1 MIKNFFKLISS
12 EFQLML
18 RGSVFSFVLYCLL
31 IISCA
36 IFSLSLKHESMG
48 ISAPL
53 SFLYIMIFFIS
64 LFKVEKI
71 YSLEFDEAKLH
82 QYILSPFSLE
92 IIVFVKNMM
101 IYLNLIIFFFI
112 FSPLILI
119 ILNIDLI
126 YLFKINILLALSLLS
141 IVFIAS
147 MTASITISKNNRL
160 SLTSILTLPL
170 FVPILIFSMAIT
182 DLIDFNTGKMYLF
195 FLAYFLLNLAF
206 SPLLTSFALKKLS
219 V

>member
-1 MIKNFFKLISS
+1 MIKNFLKLILS

-18 RGSVFSFVLYCLL
+18 KGSVLSFVLYCLL

-36 IFSLSLKHESMG
+36 IFALSLKHQSMG
-48 ISAPL
+48 INAPL

-71 YSLEFDEAKLH
+71 YGRDFDEAKIH
-82 QYILSPFSLE
+82 QYLLSPFSLE

-119 ILNIDLI
+119 ILNIDLT
-126 YLFKINILLALSLLS
+126 YLLKINILLALSLLS
-141 IVFIAS
+141 IIFIAS
-147 MTASITISKNNRL
+147 ITASITISKNNRL

-182 DLIDFNTGKMYLF
+182 DLIDFNTGRMYLF
-195 FLAYFLLNLAF
+195 FVAYFLLNLAF
-206 SPLLTSFALKKLS
+206 SPLLTSFALRKLS

>member
-1 MIKNFFKLISS
+1 MIKNFFKLIST

-18 RGSVFSFVLYCLL
+18 KGSVFSFVLYCLL

-36 IFSLSLKHESMG
+36 IFALSLKHQSMG
-48 ISAPL
+48 INAPL

-71 YSLEFDEAKLH
+71 YSQDFDEAKLH
-82 QYILSPFSLE
+82 QYLLSPFSLE
-92 IIVFVKNMM
+92 IIVFIKNMM
-101 IYLNLIIFFFI
+101 IYLNLIVFFFI

-119 ILNIDLI
+119 ILNIDLT
-126 YLFKINILLALSLLS
+126 YLLKINILLALSLLS
-141 IVFIAS
+141 IIFIAS

-195 FLAYFLLNLAF
+195 FVAYFLLNLAF

>member
-1 MIKNFFKLISS
+1 MIKNFLKLILS

-18 RGSVFSFVLYCLL
+18 KGSVFSFVLYCML

-36 IFSLSLKHESMG
+36 IFALSLKHQSMG
-48 ISAPL
+48 INAPL

-71 YSLEFDEAKLH
+71 YGQDFNEAKIH
-82 QYILSPFSLE
+82 QYLLSPFSLE

-101 IYLNLIIFFFI
+101 IYFNLIIFFII
-112 FSPLILI
+112 FSPLILV
-119 ILNIDLI
+119 ILDIDLS
-126 YLFKINILLALSLLS
+126 YLLKINILLALSLLS
-141 IVFIAS
+141 IIFIAS

-182 DLIDFNTGKMYLF
+182 DLIDFNTGRMYLF
-195 FLAYFLLNLAF
+195 FVAYFLLNLAF

>member
-18 RGSVFSFVLYCLL
+18 KGSVFSFVLYCLL

-36 IFSLSLKHESMG
+36 IFALSLKHHSMG
-48 ISAPL
+48 VNAPL

-71 YSLEFDEAKLH
+71 YSQDFDEAKLH
-82 QYILSPFSLE
+82 QYLLSPFSLE

-119 ILNIDLI
+119 ILNIDLT
-126 YLFKINILLALSLLS
+126 YLLKINILLALSLLS
-141 IVFIAS
+141 IIFIAS
-147 MTASITISKNNRL
+147 ITASITISKNNRL

-195 FLAYFLLNLAF
+195 FVAYFLLNLAF

>member
-18 RGSVFSFVLYCLL
+18 KGSIFSFVLYCLL

-36 IFSLSLKHESMG
+36 IFALSLKHQSLG
-48 ISAPL
+48 INVPL

-71 YSLEFDEAKLH
+71 YGQDFNEAKIH
-82 QYILSPFSLE
+82 QYLLSPFSLE

-101 IYLNLIIFFFI
+101 IYFNLIIFFII

-119 ILNIDLI
+119 ILNIDLT
-126 YLFKINILLALSLLS
+126 YLLKINILLALSLLS
-141 IVFIAS
+141 IIFISS
-147 MTASITISKNNRL
+147 MTASITISKSNKL

-182 DLIDFNTGKMYLF
+182 DLIDFNTGRMYLF
-195 FLAYFLLNLAF
+195 FVAYFLLNLAF

>member
-1 MIKNFFKLISS
+1 MIKNFLKLIFS

-18 RGSVFSFVLYCLL
+18 KGSVFSLVLYCLL

-36 IFSLSLKHESMG
+36 IFELSLKHQSMG
-48 ISAPL
+48 INASL

-71 YSLEFDEAKLH
+71 YGRDFDEAKIH
-82 QYILSPFSLE
+82 QYLLSPFSLE

-101 IYLNLIIFFFI
+101 IYFNLIIFFII

-119 ILNIDLI
+119 ILSIDLT
-126 YLFKINILLALSLLS
+126 YLLKINVLLALSLLS
-141 IVFIAS
+141 IIFIAS

-182 DLIDFNTGKMYLF
+182 DLIDLNTGRMYLF
-195 FLAYFLLNLAF
+195 FVAYFLLNLAL

>member
-1 MIKNFFKLISS
+1 MIKNFFKLISN

-18 RGSVFSFVLYCLL
+18 KGSVFSFILYCLL

-48 ISAPL
+48 INAPL

-71 YSLEFDEAKLH
+71 YGQDFDEAKIH
-82 QYILSPFSLE
+82 QYLLSPFPLE

-101 IYLNLIIFFFI
+101 IYFNLIIFFII

-119 ILNIDLI
+119 ILSIDLT
-126 YLFKINILLALSLLS
+126 YLLKINVLLALSLLS
-141 IVFIAS
+141 IIFIAS

-182 DLIDFNTGKMYLF
+182 DLIDFNTARMYLF
-195 FLAYFLLNLAF
+195 FVAYFLLNLAF

>member
-1 MIKNFFKLISS
+1 MCIRDS
-12 EFQLML
+12 
-18 RGSVFSFVLYCLL
+18 LYCLL

-36 IFSLSLKHESMG
+36 IFALSLKHQSMG
-48 ISAPL
+48 INTPL

-64 LFKVEKI
+64 LFKVERI
-71 YSLEFDEAKLH
+71 YDKDFDEAKIH
-82 QYILSPFSLE
+82 QYLLSPFSLE
-92 IIVFVKNMM
+92 IIVFIKNMM

-119 ILNIDLI
+119 ILSIDLT
-126 YLFKINILLALSLLS
+126 YLLKINVLLALSLLS
-141 IVFIAS
+141 IIFIAS

-182 DLIDFNTGKMYLF
+182 DLIDFNTGRMYLF
-195 FLAYFLLNLAF
+195 FVAYFLLNLAF

>member
-1 MIKNFFKLISS
+1 MIKNFSKLILS
-12 EFQLML
+12 EFQLMFK
-18 RGSVFSFVLYCLL
+18 GSVFSFVLYCLL
-31 IISCA
+31 TISCA
-36 IFSLSLKHESMG
+36 IFALSLKHQSMG
-48 ISAPL
+48 INAPL

-71 YSLEFDEAKLH
+71 YSQDFDEAKIH
-82 QYILSPFSLE
+82 QYLLSPFSLE
-92 IIVFVKNMM
+92 MIVFVKNMM
-101 IYLNLIIFFFI
+101 IYFNLIIFFII

-119 ILNIDLI
+119 ILSIDLT
-126 YLFKINILLALSLLS
+126 YLLKINVLLALSLLS
-141 IVFIAS
+141 IIFIAS

-182 DLIDFNTGKMYLF
+182 DLIDFNTGRMYLF
-195 FLAYFLLNLAF
+195 FVAYFLLNLAF

>member
-1 MIKNFFKLISS
+1 MIKNFLKLILS

-18 RGSVFSFVLYCLL
+18 KGSVFSFVLYCLL

-36 IFSLSLKHESMG
+36 IFALSLKHQSIG
-48 ISAPL
+48 INAPL

-71 YSLEFDEAKLH
+71 YGQDFDEAKLH
-82 QYILSPFSLE
+82 QYLLSPFSLE

-101 IYLNLIIFFFI
+101 IYFNLIIFFVI

-119 ILNIDLI
+119 ILNIDLT
-126 YLFKINILLALSLLS
+126 YLLKINILLALSLLS
-141 IVFIAS
+141 IIFIAS
-147 MTASITISKNNRL
+147 MTASITISKSNKL

-182 DLIDFNTGKMYLF
+182 DLIDLNTSKMYLF
-195 FLAYFLLNLAF
+195 FVAYFLLNLAF

>member
-18 RGSVFSFVLYCLL
+18 KGSIFSFVLYCLL

-36 IFSLSLKHESMG
+36 IFALSLKHQSMG
-48 ISAPL
+48 INASL

-71 YSLEFDEAKLH
+71 YGQDFDEAKLH
-82 QYILSPFSLE
+82 QYLLSPFSLE

-119 ILNIDLI
+119 ILNIDLT
-126 YLFKINILLALSLLS
+126 YLLKINILLALSLLS
-141 IVFIAS
+141 IIFIAS
-147 MTASITISKNNRL
+147 ITASITISKNNRL

-182 DLIDFNTGKMYLF
+182 DLIDFNTGRMYLF
-195 FLAYFLLNLAF
+195 FVAYFLLNLAF

>member
-18 RGSVFSFVLYCLL
+18 KGSVFSFVLYCLL

-36 IFSLSLKHESMG
+36 IFALSLKHHSMG
-48 ISAPL
+48 INAPL

-71 YSLEFDEAKLH
+71 YSQDFDEAKLH
-82 QYILSPFSLE
+82 QYLLSPFSLE
-92 IIVFVKNMM
+92 IIVFIKNMM
-101 IYLNLIIFFFI
+101 IYFNLIIFFFV

-119 ILNIDLI
+119 ILNIDLT
-126 YLFKINILLALSLLS
+126 YLLKINILLALSLLS
-141 IVFIAS
+141 IIFIAS

-182 DLIDFNTGKMYLF
+182 DLIDLNTGRMYLF
-195 FLAYFLLNLAF
+195 FVAYFLLNLAF

>member
-1 MIKNFFKLISS
+1 MIKNFFKLISN

-18 RGSVFSFVLYCLL
+18 KGSVFSFVIYCLL
-31 IISCA
+31 IISCS
-36 IFSLSLKHESMG
+36 IFSLSLKNESMG
-48 ISAPL
+48 MNAPL

-71 YSLEFDEAKLH
+71 YSLDFEEAKLH
-82 QYILSPFSLE
+82 QYMLSPFSLE
-92 IIVFVKNMM
+92 LIVFIKNMM
-101 IYLNLIIFFFI
+101 IYLNMIIFFFI

-119 ILNIDLI
+119 ILNIDLT
-126 YLFKINILLALSLLS
+126 YLLKINTLISLSLLS

-182 DLIDFNTGKMYLF
+182 NLIDFNTGKMYLF
-195 FLAYFLLNLAF
+195 FVAYFLLNLAF
-206 SPLLTSFALKKLS
+206 SPLLTCFALKKLS

>member
-1 MIKNFFKLISS
+1 MIKNFFKLILS

-18 RGSVFSFVLYCLL
+18 KGSIFSFVLYCLL

-36 IFSLSLKHESMG
+36 IFSLSLKHESVG
-48 ISAPL
+48 INSKL

-71 YSLEFDEAKLH
+71 YSLDFDEAKLN

-101 IYLNLIIFFFI
+101 IYFNLIIFFLI

-126 YLFKINILLALSLLS
+126 YLLRINILLSLSLLS
-141 IVFIAS
+141 IIFIAS

-182 DLIDFNTGKMYLF
+182 DLIDLNTGKMYLF
-195 FLAYFLLNLAF
+195 FVAYFLLNLAF

>member
-18 RGSVFSFVLYCLL
+18 KGSVFSFVLYCLL

-36 IFSLSLKHESMG
+36 IFALSLKHQSMG
-48 ISAPL
+48 INAPL

-71 YSLEFDEAKLH
+71 YGQDFDEAKLH
-82 QYILSPFSLE
+82 QYLLSPFSLE

-101 IYLNLIIFFFI
+101 IYFNLIIFFFI

-119 ILNIDLI
+119 ILNIDLT
-126 YLFKINILLALSLLS
+126 YLLKINILLALSLLS
-141 IVFIAS
+141 IIFIAS

-182 DLIDFNTGKMYLF
+182 DLIDFNTGRMYLF
-195 FLAYFLLNLAF
+195 FVAYFLLNLAF

>member
-1 MIKNFFKLISS
+1 MIKNFFKLILS

-18 RGSVFSFVLYCLL
+18 KGSVFSFVLYCLL
-31 IISCA
+31 TISCA
-36 IFSLSLKHESMG
+36 IFALSLKDHSMG
-48 ISAPL
+48 INAPL

-71 YSLEFDEAKLH
+71 YDQDFNEAKLH
-82 QYILSPFSLE
+82 QYLLSPFSLE

-101 IYLNLIIFFFI
+101 IYFNLIIFFFI

-119 ILNIDLI
+119 ILNIDLT
-126 YLFKINILLALSLLS
+126 YLLKINILLALSLLS
-141 IVFIAS
+141 IIFIAS

-182 DLIDFNTGKMYLF
+182 DLIDFNTGRMYLF
-195 FLAYFLLNLAF
+195 FVAYFLLNLAF

>member
-1 MIKNFFKLISS
+1 MIKNFFRLISS

-18 RGSVFSFVLYCLL
+18 KGSVFSFVLYCLL

-36 IFSLSLKHESMG
+36 IFALSLKHHSMG
-48 ISAPL
+48 INAPL

-71 YSLEFDEAKLH
+71 YSQDFDEAKLH
-82 QYILSPFSLE
+82 QYLLSPFSLE
-92 IIVFVKNMM
+92 IIVFIKNMM
-101 IYLNLIIFFFI
+101 IYFNLIIFFFI

-119 ILNIDLI
+119 ILNIDLT
-126 YLFKINILLALSLLS
+126 YLLKINILLALSLLS
-141 IVFIAS
+141 IIFIAS
-147 MTASITISKNNRL
+147 MTASITISKNNKL

-182 DLIDFNTGKMYLF
+182 DLIDFNTNRMYLF
-195 FLAYFLLNLAF
+195 FVAYFLLNLAF

>member
-18 RGSVFSFVLYCLL
+18 KGSIFSFVLYCLL

-36 IFSLSLKHESMG
+36 IFALSLKHQSMG
-48 ISAPL
+48 INAPL

-71 YSLEFDEAKLH
+71 YGQDFDEAKIH
-82 QYILSPFSLE
+82 QYLLSPFSLE

-101 IYLNLIIFFFI
+101 IYFNLIIFFII

-119 ILNIDLI
+119 ILSIDLT
-126 YLFKINILLALSLLS
+126 YLFKINVLLALSLLS
-141 IVFIAS
+141 IIFIAS

-195 FLAYFLLNLAF
+195 FVAYFLLNLAF

>member
-1 MIKNFFKLISS
+1 MIKNFFKLILS

-18 RGSVFSFVLYCLL
+18 KGSVFSFVLYCLL

-36 IFSLSLKHESMG
+36 IFALSLKHQSIG
-48 ISAPL
+48 INAPL

-71 YSLEFDEAKLH
+71 YGQDFDEAKLH
-82 QYILSPFSLE
+82 QYLLSPFSLE

-101 IYLNLIIFFFI
+101 IYFNLIIFFVI

-119 ILNIDLI
+119 ILNIDLT
-126 YLFKINILLALSLLS
+126 YLLKINILLALSLLS
-141 IVFIAS
+141 IIFIAS
-147 MTASITISKNNRL
+147 MTASITISKSNKL

-182 DLIDFNTGKMYLF
+182 DLIDLNTSKMYLF
-195 FLAYFLLNLAF
+195 FVAYFLLNLAF

>member
-1 MIKNFFKLISS
+1 MIKNFFKLIST

-18 RGSVFSFVLYCLL
+18 KGSVFSFVLYCLL

-36 IFSLSLKHESMG
+36 IFALSLKHQSMG
-48 ISAPL
+48 INAPL

-71 YSLEFDEAKLH
+71 YSQDFDEAKLH
-82 QYILSPFSLE
+82 QYLLSPFSLE
-92 IIVFVKNMM
+92 IIVFIKNMM
-101 IYLNLIIFFFI
+101 IYLNLIVFFFI

-119 ILNIDLI
+119 ILNIDLT
-126 YLFKINILLALSLLS
+126 YFFKINILLALSLLS
-141 IVFIAS
+141 IIFIAS

-195 FLAYFLLNLAF
+195 FVAYFLLNLAF

>member
-1 MIKNFFKLISS
+1 MIKNFLKLILS

-18 RGSVFSFVLYCLL
+18 KGSVFSFVLYCLL

-36 IFSLSLKHESMG
+36 IFALSLKHQSMG
-48 ISAPL
+48 INAPL

-71 YSLEFDEAKLH
+71 YSQDFDEAKIH
-82 QYILSPFSLE
+82 QYLLSPFSLE

-119 ILNIDLI
+119 ILDIDLT
-126 YLFKINILLALSLLS
+126 YLLKINILLALSLLS
-141 IVFIAS
+141 IIFIAS

-182 DLIDFNTGKMYLF
+182 DLIDFNTGRMYLF
-195 FLAYFLLNLAF
+195 FVAYFLLNLAF

>member
-18 RGSVFSFVLYCLL
+18 KGSIFSFVLYCLL

-36 IFSLSLKHESMG
+36 IFALSLKHQSIG
-48 ISAPL
+48 INAPL

-64 LFKVEKI
+64 LFKVEKV
-71 YSLEFDEAKLH
+71 YGQDFDEAKIH
-82 QYILSPFSLE
+82 QYLLSPFSLE

-101 IYLNLIIFFFI
+101 IYFNMIIFFFI

-119 ILNIDLI
+119 ILNIDLS
-126 YLFKINILLALSLLS
+126 YLLKINTLLALSLLS
-141 IVFIAS
+141 IIFIAS
-147 MTASITISKNNRL
+147 ITASITISKNNRL

-182 DLIDFNTGKMYLF
+182 DLIDFNTGRMYLF
-195 FLAYFLLNLAF
+195 FVAYFLLNLAF

>member
-1 MIKNFFKLISS
+1 MIKNFLKLILS

-18 RGSVFSFVLYCLL
+18 KGSVFSFVLYCLL

-36 IFSLSLKHESMG
+36 IFALSLKHQSMG
-48 ISAPL
+48 INAPL

-71 YSLEFDEAKLH
+71 YGQDFDEAKIH
-82 QYILSPFSLE
+82 QYLLSPFPLE

-101 IYLNLIIFFFI
+101 IYFNLIIFFII

-119 ILNIDLI
+119 ILSIDLT
-126 YLFKINILLALSLLS
+126 YLLKINVLLALSLLS
-141 IVFIAS
+141 IIFIAS

-182 DLIDFNTGKMYLF
+182 DLIDFNTGRMYLF
-195 FLAYFLLNLAF
+195 FVAYFLLNLAF

>member
-18 RGSVFSFVLYCLL
+18 KGSVFSFVLYCLL

-36 IFSLSLKHESMG
+36 IFALSLKHHSMG
-48 ISAPL
+48 INAPL

-71 YSLEFDEAKLH
+71 YSQDFDEAKLH
-82 QYILSPFSLE
+82 QYLLSPFSLE
-92 IIVFVKNMM
+92 IIVFIKNMM
-101 IYLNLIIFFFI
+101 IYFNLIIFFFI

-119 ILNIDLI
+119 ILNIDLT
-126 YLFKINILLALSLLS
+126 YLLKINILLALSLLS
-141 IVFIAS
+141 IIFIAS

-182 DLIDFNTGKMYLF
+182 DLIDFNTGRMYLF
-195 FLAYFLLNLAF
+195 FVAYFLLNLAF

>member
-18 RGSVFSFVLYCLL
+18 KGSVFSFVLYCLL

-36 IFSLSLKHESMG
+36 IFALSLKHHSMG
-48 ISAPL
+48 VNAPL

-71 YSLEFDEAKLH
+71 YSQDFDEAKLH
-82 QYILSPFSLE
+82 QYLLSPFSLE
-92 IIVFVKNMM
+92 IIVFIKNMM
-101 IYLNLIIFFFI
+101 IYFNLIIFFFI

-119 ILNIDLI
+119 ILNIDLT
-126 YLFKINILLALSLLS
+126 YLLKINILLALSLLS
-141 IVFIAS
+141 IIFIAS

-182 DLIDFNTGKMYLF
+182 DLIDFNTGRMYLF
-195 FLAYFLLNLAF
+195 FVAYFLLNLAF

>member
-1 MIKNFFKLISS
+1 MIKNFLKLILS

-18 RGSVFSFVLYCLL
+18 KGSVFSFVLYCLL

-36 IFSLSLKHESMG
+36 IFALSLKHQSMG
-48 ISAPL
+48 INAPL
-53 SFLYIMIFFIS
+53 SFLYIMIFFIP

-71 YSLEFDEAKLH
+71 YSQDFDEAKIH
-82 QYILSPFSLE
+82 QYLLSPFSLE

-101 IYLNLIIFFFI
+101 IYFNLIIFFII

-119 ILNIDLI
+119 ILSIDLT
-126 YLFKINILLALSLLS
+126 YLLKINALLALSLLS
-141 IVFIAS
+141 IIFIAS

-182 DLIDFNTGKMYLF
+182 DLIDFNTGRMYLF
-195 FLAYFLLNLAF
+195 FVAYFLLNLAF

>member
-1 MIKNFFKLISS
+1 MIKNFLKLILS

-18 RGSVFSFVLYCLL
+18 KGSVFSFVLYCLL

-36 IFSLSLKHESMG
+36 IFALSLKHQSMG
-48 ISAPL
+48 INAPL

-71 YSLEFDEAKLH
+71 YGQDFDEAKIH
-82 QYILSPFSLE
+82 QYLLSPFSLE

-101 IYLNLIIFFFI
+101 IYFNLIIFFII

-119 ILNIDLI
+119 ILSIDLT
-126 YLFKINILLALSLLS
+126 YLLEINILLALSLLS
-141 IVFIAS
+141 IIFIAS

-182 DLIDFNTGKMYLF
+182 DLIDFNTGRMYLF
-195 FLAYFLLNLAF
+195 FVAYFLLNLAF

>member
-1 MIKNFFKLISS
+1 MIKNFLKLILS

-18 RGSVFSFVLYCLL
+18 KGSVFSFVLYCLL

-36 IFSLSLKHESMG
+36 IFALSLKHQSMG
-48 ISAPL
+48 INAPL

-71 YSLEFDEAKLH
+71 YSQDFDEAKIH
-82 QYILSPFSLE
+82 QYLLSPFSLE

-101 IYLNLIIFFFI
+101 IYFNLIIFFII

-119 ILNIDLI
+119 ILSIDLT
-126 YLFKINILLALSLLS
+126 YLLKINVLLALSLLS
-141 IVFIAS
+141 IIFIAS

-182 DLIDFNTGKMYLF
+182 DLIDFNTGRMHLF
-195 FLAYFLLNLAF
+195 FVAYFLLNLAF

>member
-18 RGSVFSFVLYCLL
+18 KGSVFSFVLYCLL

-36 IFSLSLKHESMG
+36 IFALSLKHQSMG
-48 ISAPL
+48 INASL

-71 YSLEFDEAKLH
+71 YGQDFDEAKLH
-82 QYILSPFSLE
+82 QYLLSPFSLE
-92 IIVFVKNMM
+92 IIVFIKNMM
-101 IYLNLIIFFFI
+101 IYFNLIIFFFI

-119 ILNIDLI
+119 ILNIDLT
-126 YLFKINILLALSLLS
+126 YLLKINILLALSLLS
-141 IVFIAS
+141 IIFIAS

-182 DLIDFNTGKMYLF
+182 DLIDFNTLRMYLF
-195 FLAYFLLNLAF
+195 FVAYFLLNLAF

-219 V
+219 I

>member
-18 RGSVFSFVLYCLL
+18 KGSVFSFVLYCLL

-36 IFSLSLKHESMG
+36 IFALSLKHQSLG
-48 ISAPL
+48 INAPL

-71 YSLEFDEAKLH
+71 YGQDFDEAKIH
-82 QYILSPFSLE
+82 QYLLSPFSLE

-101 IYLNLIIFFFI
+101 IYFNLIIFIII

-119 ILNIDLI
+119 ILSIDLT
-126 YLFKINILLALSLLS
+126 YLLKINILLALSLLS
-141 IVFIAS
+141 IIFIAS

-195 FLAYFLLNLAF
+195 FVAYFLLNLAF

>member
-1 MIKNFFKLISS
+1 MINNFLKLISS

-18 RGSVFSFVLYCLL
+18 KGSVFSFVLYCLL
-31 IISCA
+31 MISCA
-36 IFSLSLKHESMG
+36 IFALSLKHQSVG
-48 ISAPL
+48 INAPL

-71 YSLEFDEAKLH
+71 YGQDFNEAKIH
-82 QYILSPFSLE
+82 QYLLSPFSLE

-101 IYLNLIIFFFI
+101 IYFNLIIFFII

-119 ILNIDLI
+119 ILNIDLT
-126 YLFKINILLALSLLS
+126 YLLKINILLALSLLS
-141 IVFIAS
+141 IIFISS
-147 MTASITISKNNRL
+147 MTASITISKSNKL

-182 DLIDFNTGKMYLF
+182 DLIDFNTGRMYLF
-195 FLAYFLLNLAF
+195 FVAYFLLNLAF

>member
-1 MIKNFFKLISS
+1 MIKNFFKLILS

-36 IFSLSLKHESMG
+36 IFALSLKHQSIG
-48 ISAPL
+48 INAPL

-71 YSLEFDEAKLH
+71 YGQDFDEAKLH
-82 QYILSPFSLE
+82 QYLLSPFSLE

-101 IYLNLIIFFFI
+101 IYFNLIIFFFI

-119 ILNIDLI
+119 ILNINLP

-141 IVFIAS
+141 IIFIAS

-195 FLAYFLLNLAF
+195 FVAYFLLNLAF

>member
-18 RGSVFSFVLYCLL
+18 KGSVFSFVLYCLL

-36 IFSLSLKHESMG
+36 IFALSLKHHSMG
-48 ISAPL
+48 VNAPL

-71 YSLEFDEAKLH
+71 YGQDFNEAKIH
-82 QYILSPFSLE
+82 QYLLSPFSLE

-101 IYLNLIIFFFI
+101 IYFNLIIFFII

-119 ILNIDLI
+119 ILNIDLT
-126 YLFKINILLALSLLS
+126 YLLKINVLLALSLLS
-141 IVFIAS
+141 IIFIAS

-182 DLIDFNTGKMYLF
+182 DLIDFNTGRMYLF
-195 FLAYFLLNLAF
+195 FVAYFLLNLAF

>member
-18 RGSVFSFVLYCLL
+18 KGSVFSFVLYCLL

-36 IFSLSLKHESMG
+36 IFALSLKHQSMG
-48 ISAPL
+48 INAPL

-71 YSLEFDEAKLH
+71 YSQDFDEAKLH
-82 QYILSPFSLE
+82 QYLLSPFSLE
-92 IIVFVKNMM
+92 IIIFIKNMM
-101 IYLNLIIFFFI
+101 IYLNLIIFFFM

-119 ILNIDLI
+119 ILNINLT
-126 YLFKINILLALSLLS
+126 YLLKINILLALSLLS
-141 IVFIAS
+141 IIFIAS

-195 FLAYFLLNLAF
+195 FVAYFLLNLAF